1 MNDLDP
7 KSWITELLEG
17 RGLIWLVILAIWGG
31 TANYFNRL
39 KTTKE
44 AFRLVELLGEWT
56 VSGFAGMLTAYLC
69 IEMETSW
76 QVMCFAAGVSGHM
89 GGRAI
94 FMFERKFKA
103 IMGDKKD
110 G

>member
-7 KSWITELLEG
+7 KSWFGQLFESRGFVWLL
-17 RGLIWLVILAIWGG
+17 ILAIWGG
-31 TANYFNRL
+31 TANYLNRL
-39 KTTKE
+39 KNSKQP
-44 AFRLVELLGEWT
+44 FKLVELLGEWT

-69 IEMETSW
+69 IELGTSW
-76 QVMCFAAGVSGHM
+76 QVMCFCAGISGHM

-94 FMFERKFKA
+94 YLFEAKFKKLF
-103 IMGDKKD
+103 GGKD